1 MAQVMIPLETKF
13 HFWLNKFGILVFSQ
27 KHTLSFTPTGVAGW
41 LFFLKMH
48 FRDDEDSITDT
59 EVS

>member
-27 KHTLSFTPTGVAGW
+27 KHTLSFTPTGVAG
-41 LFFLKMH
+41 
-48 FRDDEDSITDT
+48 
-59 EVS
+59 